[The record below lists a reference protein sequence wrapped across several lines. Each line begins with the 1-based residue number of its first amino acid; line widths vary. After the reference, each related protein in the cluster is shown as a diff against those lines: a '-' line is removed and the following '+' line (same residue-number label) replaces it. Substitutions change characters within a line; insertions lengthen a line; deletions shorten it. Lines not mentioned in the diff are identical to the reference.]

1 MKPRSRK
8 PPKVEVLPLH
18 NGDHLTQP
26 EFHRRYEAYPEDVK
40 FELIGGIVY
49 MASPL
54 KAPPLK
60 RPHCTY
66 HPELSFVLTVYKS
79 GTPGVEVADN
89 MTTMLGKKSEA
100 QPDLLLRLLTELGGR
115 SEHNEDDYLVGAPE
129 LVAEVAHSS
138 HAIEMGR
145 KRRDYLAA
153 GVQEYLVLC
162 VEEQELHWFHFP
174 SRRKLKADR
183 AGVWKSRVFPGL
195 WLDGPALLARDSA
208 RLLATAQKGL
218 ATPEHAAFVRR
229 LEEGLGRRPE

>member
-1 MKPRSRK
+1 
-8 PPKVEVLPLH
+8 VTLPLH

-26 EFHRRYEAYPEDVK
+26 EFHRRYEACPEGVK
-40 FELIGGIVY
+40 FELIGGSVY

-54 KAPPLK
+54 K
-60 RPHCTY
+60 RPHGTY
-66 HPELSFVLTVYKS
+66 HPELSLVLTVYKS

-89 MTTMLGKKSEA
+89 MTAILGEESEP
-100 QPDLLLRLLTELGGR
+100 QPGLLLRLLKECGGQ
-115 SEHNEDDYLVGAPE
+115 SEYNEDDYLVGAPE
-129 LVAEVAHSS
+129 LVAEVAHSTR
-138 HAIEMGR
+138 AIDLGR
-145 KRRDYLAA
+145 KRLDYLAA

-208 RLLATAQKGL
+208 RLLATAQRGL

-229 LEEGLGRRPE
+229 LEERLGPKPA